1 MRCCKPVGQKE
12 QFFMTNCC
20 HLICSPCVKYCIVNS
35 PADSNGHYTIICL
48 VERKPRKIIPLQRL
62 PPEGRSLFKDVTI
75 VSESFYSC
83 YVMLVPSCSL
93 SVSVSQ
99 KEYINSFPPITDHP
113 EYTPS
118 VSIQL
123 AEKNI
128 GTDRGNLIVHHNRQV
143 HSHLCL

>member
-1 MRCCKPVGQKE
+1 MSENNELVCMRCCKPVGQKE

-99 KEYINSFPPITDHP
+99 KNKMCMQQPSRMMVSVMPIR
-113 EYTPS
+113 
-118 VSIQL
+118 
-123 AEKNI
+123 A
-128 GTDRGNLIVHHNRQV
+128 RNLHKLQRI
-143 HSHLCL
+143 